1 MVEEEKIKR
10 QVVLSHKDAFKISLR
25 NIRIRFGR
33 SIIVTAS
40 IGLGVAFL
48 SSVLVG
54 NLISNA
60 LMKNGPEEIRV
71 VLQAVEE
78 GSHSRQIWLVT
89 LSLIVCVVGIT
100 NSMLMSVTERC
111 KEIGTMKCLGALN
124 RFIIELFILESSLQ
138 GIIGSLAGVF
148 IGTLGIVILNLLKY
162 GGMIFRFIPYLPLLK
177 YSFFAVL
184 LGVTIS
190 VVGAVYPAYL
200 SSKMEP
206 AEAIRKEV

>member
-1 MVEEEKIKR
+1 MVEKKKVER

-33 SIIVTAS
+33 SVIVTAS

-48 SSVLVG
+48 SSVLAG
-54 NLISNA
+54 NSISNS
-60 LMKNGPEEIRV
+60 LLERGPAEIKM
-71 VLQAVEE
+71 VLQTIEE
-78 GSHSRQIWLVT
+78 GSRSRQVWLVT

-124 RFIIELFILESSLQ
+124 RFVIELFILESSLQ

-148 IGTLGIVILNLLKY
+148 IGTLGIVILYLLKY
-162 GGMIFRFIPYLPLLK
+162 GGAVIRFIPFLSLLR

-184 LGVTIS
+184 LGTGIS
-190 VVGAVYPAYL
+190 VLGAVYPAYL

-206 AEAIRKEV
+206 AEAIRREV